1 MNVLNQIP
9 ILRILLPLLLG
20 IVVAQYVA
28 IQTLYYYWI
37 LGILIVLYFIFSLI
51 KNLNASYKYRWVFG
65 LLIYSQFFVLGN
77 LVSHIKNYSKNTQLS
92 QLSDQ
97 LIIGEISE
105 QPAIKDKIVKCQ
117 LTVTGIQSNNAWIKT
132 DGKVVVFFQKNNE
145 SIQLQ
150 MGDIVSFFPEFKE
163 IQNTK
168 NPDEFDYKKYLAYHL
183 IFKQAYLKSSD
194 WKLIEKSTNNSI
206 FSWAD
211 NIRRKMVKWLQD
223 AGLTENELDVASALI
238 LGYKSNIEAQLKS
251 AYTNSGTMHVLAVS
265 GLHVAIVYMIVNFL
279 LKFFERISFGKII
292 KGFIL
297 LAVIWF
303 YALITGF
310 SPSVL
315 RSAAMFSFIV
325 LAEMVNRRNNFFN
338 TLSASALLLLLI
350 NPNMLFD
357 IGFQLSYSAVIGIV
371 LIQPWFDVL
380 LKPKT
385 WLNKYIWDL
394 LTVSMA
400 AQIATLPLGLYY
412 FHQFPN
418 YFLIANLLVIPIS
431 FFVLC
436 LGLLTLC
443 FSFYPLLASWLG
455 LLLKYSVVALNESV
469 IFIDKLPYAI
479 TDRIKFSFTDTILV
493 YFIIGCLLLL
503 LSTRKY
509 RYSILACLGIIV
521 LLIGISFDKIN
532 LLNQKKLVV
541 YNIPKHTAINFI
553 DGNDNILLADKSLS
567 SEKVKFHV
575 GNNWI
580 NKGVLEEKV
589 FEIEQLQL
597 ENSISNLYKINNTNL
612 FLDKNHFQFF
622 NNKMAIVNQ
631 NFKVFIPKKPLKIDY
646 LIWTQNANVSLS
658 KVATMYNF
666 KKLIIDSSNSTYVGN
681 KLCKEAAL
689 LSIEVWNV
697 ANNGAFET
705 DV

>member
-1 MNVLNQIP
+1 
-9 ILRILLPLLLG
+9 
-20 IVVAQYVA
+20 
-28 IQTLYYYWI
+28 
-37 LGILIVLYFIFSLI
+37 
-51 KNLNASYKYRWVFG
+51 
-65 LLIYSQFFVLGN
+65 
-77 LVSHIKNYSKNTQLS
+77 
-92 QLSDQ
+92 
-97 LIIGEISE
+97 
-105 QPAIKDKIVKCQ
+105 
-117 LTVTGIQSNNAWIKT
+117 
-132 DGKVVVFFQKNNE
+132 
-145 SIQLQ
+145 
-150 MGDIVSFFPEFKE
+150 
-163 IQNTK
+163 
-168 NPDEFDYKKYLAYHL
+168 
-183 IFKQAYLKSSD
+183 
-194 WKLIEKSTNNSI
+194 
-206 FSWAD
+206 
-211 NIRRKMVKWLQD
+211 
-223 AGLTENELDVASALI
+223 
-238 LGYKSNIEAQLKS
+238 
-251 AYTNSGTMHVLAVS
+251 
-265 GLHVAIVYMIVNFL
+265 
-279 LKFFERISFGKII
+279 
-292 KGFIL
+292 
-297 LAVIWF
+297 
-303 YALITGF
+303 
-310 SPSVL
+310 
-315 RSAAMFSFIV
+315 
-325 LAEMVNRRNNFFN
+325 
-338 TLSASALLLLLI
+338 
-350 NPNMLFD
+350 MLFD

-455 LLLKYSVVALNESV
+455 LLLKYSVMALNESV

-509 RYSILACLGIIV
+509 RYSILACLGTIV
-521 LLIGISFDKIN
+521 LLIGISFEKIN

-553 DGNDNILLADKSLS
+553 DGNENILLADKSLS

-589 FEIEQLQL
+589 FEIEQLQR

-622 NNKMAIVNQ
+622 NHKMAIVNQ

-646 LIWTQNANVSLS
+646 LIWTQNSNVSLN
-658 KVATMYNF
+658 KVAKMYNF

-705 DV
+705 DI